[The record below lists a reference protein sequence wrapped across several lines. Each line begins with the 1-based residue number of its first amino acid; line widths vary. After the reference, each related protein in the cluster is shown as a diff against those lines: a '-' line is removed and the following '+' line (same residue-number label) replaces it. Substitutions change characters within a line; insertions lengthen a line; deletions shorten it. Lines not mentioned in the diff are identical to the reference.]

1 MLEKLFMN
9 EIGYILLSVIIGIF
23 IGSEREY
30 KNKSAGLRTLI
41 LVTTGSC
48 IFTILSF
55 KIGGANPDRI
65 AANIITGI
73 GFLGAGAI
81 FKEDN
86 RISGLTTATTI
97 WICAALGMAA
107 GAGQLEIAIIG
118 TAVVLL
124 VLSILKYIEKFIDEK
139 NRTIKYELVYLE
151 SSSSLEHYEKL
162 IHSFGL
168 KSGRKSQAKSEGKIR
183 ININISGEVKAHEHL
198 MQALLNDNNLL
209 AYSF

>member
-1 MLEKLFMN
+1 MN
-9 EIGYILLSVIIGIF
+9 EIGYILLSAIIGIF

-48 IFTILSF
+48 IFTILSI
-55 KIGGANPDRI
+55 KIGGTNPDRI

-86 RISGLTTATTI
+86 RVSGLTTATTI
-97 WICAALGMAA
+97 WICSALGMAA

-118 TAVVLL
+118 TLVVLI
-124 VLSILKYIEKFIDEK
+124 VLFLLKHLEKYIDQK
-139 NRTIKYELVYLE
+139 NRTIKYELVFTE
-151 SSSSLEHYEKL
+151 SAITIENYEKL

-168 KSGRKSQAKSEGKIR
+168 KFGRKLVSKSGSKIR
-183 ININISGEVKAHEHL
+183 INWNISGAVLAHEQL
-198 MQALLNDNNLL
+198 MQALLNDTNLL
-209 AYSF
+209 EYSF